1 LRSRPAG
8 RGIRWR
14 LFWPSDP
21 AVRSRL
27 ADLGHEFFPRD
38 QLTPEALAA
47 FQAAEIKKWW
57 PVIKAANIKG
67 E

>member
-1 LRSRPAG
+1 VVDQLNAALVAALG
-8 RGIRWR
+8 
-14 LFWPSDP
+14 DP

-27 ADLGHEFFPRD
+27 ADLGQEIFPPE

-47 FQAAEIKKWW
+47 VNKAEIDKWW
-57 PVIKAANIKG
+57 PIIKTANIKP